1 MNLKKNIKKVLI
13 VYLLLFIA
21 LFSYI
26 GYFEVFKAKE
36 AVQSS
41 YNSRLWVK
49 RAEVLRGTIY
59 DRNMNPISISKKIND
74 TKQVREYKG
83 GEYTAQVLGYVDEK
97 YGITE
102 LERKYDSVLSNEQ
115 LDVQETITNLVEGK
129 NKKGHNIVTTLD
141 MDLQKKCYD
150 LLGDNKGAAV
160 CINPKTG
167 EVLAL
172 VSKPSFDPNSLKED
186 WAALLKNQDSP
197 LLNRAISGL
206 YPPGSTFK
214 TVTLISALTNI
225 NGVENQ
231 TFKDNGKLKFN
242 EKEWIENYGG
252 AAFGS
257 ISLNKAFYKSSN
269 VVFGGLGLTL
279 KDKLYTTAESLYFN
293 KTITSSDMDI
303 KKSQFPKAKAAE
315 PGSLAQSAIGQG
327 TVLATPMQMALI
339 ASAAA
344 NDGVMMQ
351 PYLVS
356 RILKSDNSS
365 YENMGSKELAQV
377 MTRETAEKVKK
388 YMREVVL
395 YGTAQNANIKG
406 LEICGKTG
414 TADFKKNGVDMPPH
428 SWFIGFAPYSN
439 PDIAVAVI
447 IEEGG
452 RNSEKA
458 SSVASKIIKSY
469 EK

>member
-1 MNLKKNIKKVLI
+1 MDLKKNIKKVLI
-13 VYLLLFIA
+13 VYLLLFIS
-21 LFSYI
+21 LFVYI
-26 GYFEVFKAKE
+26 GYFEVFTAKE
-36 AVQSS
+36 AVQSQ

-59 DRNMNPISISKKIND
+59 DRYMNPISVSKKIND
-74 TKQVREYKG
+74 TKSVREYKG
-83 GEYTAQVLGYVDEK
+83 SVYTAQVLGYVDEK

-102 LERKYDSVLSNEQ
+102 LEKKYDNILSSEQ
-115 LDVQETITNLVEGK
+115 LDVKETITNLVGGN

-150 LLGDNKGAAV
+150 LMGNNKGAAV

-167 EVLAL
+167 EILAM
-172 VSKPSFDPNSLKED
+172 VSKPSFDPNKLKED
-186 WAALLKNQDSP
+186 WDSLLKNQDSP
-197 LLNRAISGL
+197 LLNRATSGL

-214 TVTLISALTNI
+214 TVTLVSALTNI
-225 NGVENQ
+225 PGVENQ

-242 EKEWIENYGG
+242 SKEWIENYNG

-257 ISLNKAFYKSSN
+257 IKLNKAFYKSSN

-279 KDKLYTTAESLYFN
+279 KDKLYNTAESFYFN
-293 KTITSSDMDI
+293 RKIESDDIDI
-303 KKSQFPKAKAAE
+303 KKSQFPMAKEAE
-315 PGSLAQSAIGQG
+315 PGNLAQSAIGQG

-339 ASAAA
+339 ASAVA
-344 NDGVMMQ
+344 NDGIMMK

-356 RILKSDNSS
+356 KILKSDNSLYKS
-365 YENMGSKELAQV
+365 MEGSKLTEV
-377 MTRETAEKVKK
+377 MSKDTAEKVKK

-395 YGTAQNANIKG
+395 YGTGRNANITG
-406 LEICGKTG
+406 LDICGKTG
-414 TADFKKNGVDMPPH
+414 TADFQKNGVDMSPH
-428 SWFIGFAPYSN
+428 SWFIGFAPYNN
-439 PDIAVAVI
+439 PNIAVAVI

-458 SSVASKIIKSY
+458 SSIASKIIKSY

>member
-1 MNLKKNIKKVLI
+1 MDLKKNIKKVLI
-13 VYLLLFIA
+13 VYLALFIA

-36 AVQSS
+36 AALSS

-59 DRNMNPISISKKIND
+59 DRDMNSMSESKKIND
-74 TKQVREYKG
+74 TKSVRNYKG
-83 GEYTAQVLGYVDEK
+83 KDYTAQVLGYIDQK
-97 YGITE
+97 YGLSG
-102 LERKYDSVLSNEQ
+102 LEKKYDSILSGEQ
-115 LDVQETITNLVEGK
+115 LDVQETISGIVEGK

-150 LLGDNKGAAV
+150 LIGNNKGAAV

-167 EVLAL
+167 EILAM
-172 VSKPSFDPNSLKED
+172 VSKPSFDPNNLEKD
-186 WAALLKNQDSP
+186 WASLIKDTNSP
-197 LLNRAISGL
+197 LLNRASDGL

-214 TVTLISALTNI
+214 AITLVSALTNI
-225 NGVENQ
+225 NGVENE

-242 EKEWIENYGG
+242 ETEFIENYNG

-257 ISLNKAFYKSSN
+257 IKLDKAFYKSSN

-279 KDKLYTTAESLYFN
+279 KDQLFTTAESFYFN
-293 KTITSSDMDI
+293 KIIASDDIDI
-303 KKSQFPKAKAAE
+303 KKSQFPKSKEAE

-327 TVLATPMQMALI
+327 TVLATPIQMVLA
-339 ASAAA
+339 AAAAA
-344 NDGVMMQ
+344 NDGVIMK

-356 RILKSDNSS
+356 KILKSDNSLYKNIES
-365 YENMGSKELAQV
+365 EKLTAVMSKDMAD
-377 MTRETAEKVKK
+377 KVKK
-388 YMREVVL
+388 YMRDVML
-395 YGTAQNANIKG
+395 YGTGRNANIKG
-406 LEICGKTG
+406 LDICGKTG

-428 SWFIGFAPYSN
+428 SWFIGFAPYNN
-439 PDIAVAVI
+439 PNIAVAVI

-452 RNSEKA
+452 KNSEKA
-458 SSVASKIIKSY
+458 ASIASKIIQSY